1 MVYLIDYMFK
11 QMTSSGEKDVVLDK
25 TRNLS
30 QTIWALLVPQNKQY
44 DVFYDIRAYIPYQQ
58 QLAELVPEIRKYCC
72 YDDSVAWL
80 SDLKNEIYRSSK
92 IEHYRF
98 LNSDSGE
105 KLYLSIDN
113 PNCRIHWS
121 FKRKE

>member
-1 MVYLIDYMFK
+1 MFK
-11 QMTSSGEKDVVLDK
+11 TASSGDND
-25 TRNLS
+25 LS
-30 QTIWALLVPQNKQY
+30 QKIWALLVPKDKQY
-44 DVFYDIRAYIPYQQ
+44 DVFYDIRDYMSYQQ
-58 QLAELVPEIRKYCC
+58 ELADMVPDIRKHCSYH
-72 YDDSVAWL
+72 DVAWITE
-80 SDLKNEIYRSSK
+80 LKNEIYRSSK

-121 FKRKE
+121 FKRNSK